1 MVILEEISWLL
12 MFLIAMIILTK
23 KLKYSFYIGYQ
34 LNSSKIMFYF
44 LIILSIILIYI
55 KIR

>member
-1 MVILEEISWLL
+1 MVILEGISWLL

-34 LNSSKIMFYF
+34 LNSSEIMFYF